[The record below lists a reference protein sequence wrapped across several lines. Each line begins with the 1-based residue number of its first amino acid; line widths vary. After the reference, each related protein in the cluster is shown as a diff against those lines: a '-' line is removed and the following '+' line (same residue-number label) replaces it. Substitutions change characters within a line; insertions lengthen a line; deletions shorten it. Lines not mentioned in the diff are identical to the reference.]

1 MSLVR
6 MKTGLRTFLAFLAA
20 AIAPGFLILL
30 PLAAGIVIE
39 PADPYAWERFT
50 RLAMLILA
58 TSFLYVLVLGL
69 PAFLVLRWRN
79 AIRWWS
85 VPVAAF
91 VLGCL
96 PVAIGNWPRDE
107 PDLQT
112 TSSHWDGE
120 RMVATMVRGV
130 PTSAGW
136 MAYAKEVA
144 VFGFF
149 GAVSGLAFWLVWW
162 SMRPNKP
169 MQATREDARA

>member
-1 MSLVR
+1 
-6 MKTGLRTFLAFLAA
+6 MKNRFRTFLAFLAA
-20 AIAPGFLILL
+20 STAPVFLILL
-30 PLAAGIVIE
+30 PLAAGIVTE

-50 RLAMLILA
+50 RLAMLIVV

-85 VPVAAF
+85 VLVAGF

-96 PVAIGNWPRDE
+96 PVAIGDWPSYE
-107 PDLQT
+107 LDLQT

-120 RMVATMVRGV
+120 RMVATMVGGV

-136 MAYAKEVA
+136 IAYGKEVA
-144 VFGFF
+144 VFGLF

-162 SMRPNKP
+162 CMRPNKP